1 MKLPRILT
9 NDTAIF
15 TFISSGDTPSPITL
29 AIFDKDETVISSVA
43 MTSSGN
49 GHYYANAS
57 VSTPGF
63 YAAEWK
69 ATIGGNPYR
78 RRELF
83 QAVLM
88 EVD

>member
-9 NDTAIF
+9 GDTATF

-29 AIFDKDETVISSVA
+29 AIIDKDDTVVSSVA
-43 MTSSGN
+43 MTDSGN
-49 GHYYANAS
+49 GHYYANAY
-57 VSTPGF
+57 VNTPGF
-63 YAAEWK
+63 YTAEWK

-78 RRELF
+78 RREPF
-83 QAVLM
+83 QAVML